1 MSFWRSLTKPFSS
14 SKSLPEPPLRGDI
27 TDREKLAQ
35 LFETARDDD
44 EIVNIRIFGH
54 NGVYATVILEVDK
67 EKGYLILDGFSDPDG
82 HHALLRHKRFL
93 AGIDVE
99 NVPLKFETTLTAVGV
114 QDDIPFYKVS
124 MPRKARYLQR
134 RTRHRID
141 LLDKDTRFSGHH
153 PAEITPLNGFLKNIS
168 EQGATIILDQPLH
181 LLRREPLTGCAL
193 DLPGIR
199 TIRTDMLVR
208 HASIDEARGIT
219 LVGADFKKADKSVQ
233 RRVKKAI
240 AKLGREARA
249 KKSAADQAVEDQALL
264 AAALAAEDIPGENR
278 DTEDA
283 GTRTLDLP
291 EDLAS
296 VASTSET
303 QAASS
308 ATSEALPANGIETL
322 AESDGDTSGFGWRIK
337 KAVERAKDE
346 KTTEVTD
353 NEDTSEPKQD
363 TLDLPDD
370 LIAGTEAAGDVD
382 TDDKPPED
390 ALKVRAR

>member
-14 SKSLPEPPLRGDI
+14 SKSRPEPPMRGDI
-27 TDREKLAQ
+27 TDRDKLAQ

-54 NGVYATVILEVDK
+54 NGVYATDILEVDK

-93 AGIDVE
+93 ASIDVE

-168 EQGATIILDQPLH
+168 EQGVTIILDQPLH
-181 LLRREPLTGCAL
+181 LLRRESMTDCTL
-193 DLPGIR
+193 DLPGVR

-219 LVGADFKKADKSVQ
+219 LVGADFKRADKSVQ

-249 KKSAADQAVEDQALL
+249 KQSAADEDKALP
-264 AAALAAEDIPGENR
+264 ATAEDIPE
-278 DTEDA
+278 EDLEAGGA
-283 GTRTLDLP
+283 GTRTLDPP

-296 VASTSET
+296 VASASET
-303 QAASS
+303 EALAASS
-308 ATSEALPANGIETL
+308 ATSDEPPANGIETP
-322 AESDGDTSGFGWRIK
+322 AETSKDTSDFGWRIK
-337 KAVERAKDE
+337 KAVEKARDE
-346 KTTEVTD
+346 RSAETVDEAET
-353 NEDTSEPKQD
+353 NESKQD

-370 LIAGTEAAGDVD
+370 PIAGTDAAAEVDADV
-382 TDDKPPED
+382 KPPED

>member
-27 TDREKLAQ
+27 TDRDKLAQ

-54 NGVYATVILEVDK
+54 SGVYATAILEVDK
-67 EKGYLILDGFSDPDG
+67 EKGYLILDGFSDPDD

-134 RTRHRID
+134 RTHHRID
-141 LLDKDTRFSGHH
+141 LLDQDTRFSGHH

-168 EQGATIILDQPLH
+168 EQGATIVLDQPLH
-181 LLRREPLTGCAL
+181 LLRREPLTDCTL

-208 HASIDEARGIT
+208 HASIDGVRGIT

-240 AKLGREARA
+240 AKLSRETPSNKPADEDPALRA
-249 KKSAADQAVEDQALL
+249 ATPSPEEK
-264 AAALAAEDIPGENR
+264 PGENNT
-278 DTEDA
+278 DTKGA
-283 GTRTLDLP
+283 ATQTLDLP

-296 VASTSET
+296 VASASEAEAR
-303 QAASS
+303 AASS
-308 ATSEALPANGIETL
+308 TTPEAPPANTIETP
-322 AESDGDTSGFGWRIK
+322 AEADEDAIGFGWRIK

-346 KTTEVTD
+346 Q
-353 NEDTSEPKQD
+353 DTSAPEQ
-363 TLDLPDD
+363 DLPDD
-370 LIAGTEAAGDVD
+370 LAAGADVG

-390 ALKVRAR
+390 TLKVRAR